1 VKACL
6 SCGTTFDDHSW
17 TCPSCGYAPTRRD
30 GYPSFAEAEPLD
42 GYDSD
47 LFEQLADIEEQS
59 FWFRGRSRLVTWAL
73 DRYFPD
79 SRSLLEV
86 GSGTGY
92 MLQAFTQARP
102 DLSVSGAELF
112 SEGIAVARRRVPDVP
127 IYQLDARRMPFQD
140 EYDVAAALDVLEH
153 VDDDLAAIAGLHRCL
168 RPGGG
173 LLVTVPQHPALW
185 SPADEISQHVRRYRR
200 RELLQKLASAGFE
213 ILRTTSFVSLLL
225 PAMAAQRVLAR
236 RERVSYSLT
245 QELTATARIT
255 PLLDG
260 IMAAERALVRLGA
273 SFPAGGSLLVVA
285 RKAAS

>member
-1 VKACL
+1 
-6 SCGTTFDDHSW
+6 
-17 TCPSCGYAPTRRD
+17 
-30 GYPSFAEAEPLD
+30 
-42 GYDSD
+42 
-47 LFEQLADIEEQS
+47 
-59 FWFRGRSRLVTWAL
+59 
-73 DRYFPD
+73 
-79 SRSLLEV
+79 
-86 GSGTGY
+86 